1 MLHLPRPWSS
11 ERLDAFRATDCL
23 ISEVTPPA
31 RSKTEHTVLLKGM
44 IQGQPIDLLLHP
56 YPRAGSGKNPTRQ
69 GFPVRPPKT
78 IESETEEDLRA
89 QALLRRMNEVL
100 ARVQELGEALD
111 EPAHVWPRLKAA
123 WERAEHED
131 DPRMAEIIRQAR
143 EILPKLKDLEPRI
156 RKVLRRTRELVPL
169 DRVREMDRASMR
181 WLVRQPGSTIAE
193 RAGSSQRIL
202 ATVRRENF
210 DTAENRVLHA
220 YTVLASDVAR
230 QWMKEHP
237 KAKASRRY
245 EQVDALYRFCRTFSR
260 LLAELDVMIAEAGIA
275 PNYVL
280 MQDSNYRAIYQAW
293 LRLLKHQLVIDDLWA
308 WQAETWTDFCVL
320 AVILALHD
328 VEDCELVAQSPI
340 FWRSEASLGRWFDQ
354 DNPIAVFWLKRLNR
368 VVEVHSRPSQARGL
382 LSYARSHVA
391 LKITDPSRVDVPR
404 TVAVWTPHTL
414 DRIDV
419 KEAVV
424 EANKRLMAIQKVSTS
439 ETLRQGLIL
448 TPANGLPEVVEAS
461 DVRTNVQG
469 IAFDPAG
476 AGLKLG
482 LDAIRAFARGDI
494 YKSGP

>member
-11 ERLDAFRATDCL
+11 ERLDAFGAADCL

-44 IQGQPIDLLLHP
+44 IQGQSIDLLLHP

-69 GFPVRPPKT
+69 GFPVRPSKT

-143 EILPKLKDLEPRI
+143 EVLPKLKDLEPRI

-210 DTAENRVLHA
+210 DTAENRVC
-220 YTVLASDVAR
+220 T
-230 QWMKEHP
+230 P
-237 KAKASRRY
+237 T
-245 EQVDALYRFCRTFSR
+245 RFWPR
-260 LLAELDVMIAEAGIA
+260 M
-275 PNYVL
+275 
-280 MQDSNYRAIYQAW
+280 W
-293 LRLLKHQLVIDDLWA
+293 L
-308 WQAETWTDFCVL
+308 
-320 AVILALHD
+320 
-328 VEDCELVAQSPI
+328 
-340 FWRSEASLGRWFDQ
+340 G
-354 DNPIAVFWLKRLNR
+354 
-368 VVEVHSRPSQARGL
+368 
-382 LSYARSHVA
+382 
-391 LKITDPSRVDVPR
+391 
-404 TVAVWTPHTL
+404 
-414 DRIDV
+414 
-419 KEAVV
+419 
-424 EANKRLMAIQKVSTS
+424 
-439 ETLRQGLIL
+439 
-448 TPANGLPEVVEAS
+448 NG
-461 DVRTNVQG
+461 
-469 IAFDPAG
+469 
-476 AGLKLG
+476 
-482 LDAIRAFARGDI
+482 
-494 YKSGP
+494 